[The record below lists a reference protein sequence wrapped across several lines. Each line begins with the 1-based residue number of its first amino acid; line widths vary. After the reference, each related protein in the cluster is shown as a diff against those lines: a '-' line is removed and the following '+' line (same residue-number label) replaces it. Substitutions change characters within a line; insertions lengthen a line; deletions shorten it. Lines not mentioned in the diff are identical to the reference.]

1 MVSLQ
6 GYSAKPNGK
15 PSRRLCLNWC
25 GLQREDAAGIY
36 GAPGI
41 LSLLCTG
48 SQSEL
53 EEKNRGARRLYR
65 STAGGLTVL
74 GGYRGFDPGQQTA
87 LHGQQRHQLCAQSG
101 FWLQRRIAF
110 NG

>member
-6 GYSAKPNGK
+6 GDEAKYNGQ
-15 PSRRLCLNWC
+15 PSRCICPHRRW
-25 GLQREDAAGIY
+25 LQREDAAGLY
-36 GAPGI
+36 GTSGI
-41 LSLLCTG
+41 LSLLYSG

-53 EEKNRGARRLYR
+53 EEKNRRASRLHR
-65 STAGGLTVL
+65 STAGGFVVL
-74 GGYRGFDPGQQTA
+74 GGDRGFHPGRQTA